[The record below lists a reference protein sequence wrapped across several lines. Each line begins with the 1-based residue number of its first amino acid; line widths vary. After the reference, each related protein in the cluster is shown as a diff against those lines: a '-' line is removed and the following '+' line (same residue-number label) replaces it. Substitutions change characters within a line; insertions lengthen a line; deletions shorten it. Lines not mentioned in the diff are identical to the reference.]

1 MSDSRG
7 RRQRRADRR
16 QVAQARAIL
25 ARIAE
30 RQAEITF
37 ERQMRELAH

>member
-7 RRQRRADRR
+7 RRQRRADRK

-25 ARIAE
+25 ARIAQ
-30 RQAEITF
+30 RQAEIDF
-37 ERQMRELAH
+37 NREMRTAS